1 MKKKIHNL
9 KLFRLIT
16 QVILFIFY
24 VNIKKEN
31 TITFILSSNSI
42 HKKRKKRHKTP
53 KFNPNHLFKTS
64 HYSHNIKSKLIH
76 KNIHR
81 NKKKE

>member
-42 HKKRKKRHKTP
+42 HKKRKKRHKTLLILIVYL
-53 KFNPNHLFKTS
+53 KRVIILIILNPN
-64 HYSHNIKSKLIH
+64 
-76 KNIHR
+76 
-81 NKKKE
+81 